1 MNLGVVEHVYNPSTQ
16 EFGGRETRSQR
27 PDLVKQEV
35 QVRSQN
41 QPTNQTARAKQAVV
55 IYAIL
60 RPNQDYN
67 TTHSSR
73 PTEASFGSK
82 LLWII
87 EFLVNQ
93 GIRLNV

>member
-41 QPTNQTARAKQAVV
+41 QLTNQTARAKQAVV
-55 IYAIL
+55 ISA
-60 RPNQDYN
+60 N
-67 TTHSSR
+67 TQAKSR
-73 PTEASFGSK
+73 LQHNTLKPSH
-82 LLWII
+82 
-87 EFLVNQ
+87 
-93 GIRLNV
+93 